1 MDGKLHELYETDF
14 YAWTQQQAALLRAG
28 KLDEADIIHLA
39 EEVESMGRSEKREL
53 ISRLSI
59 LLMHLLKWEYQPER
73 RGASWEATIAVQR
86 DDLADLLADNPS
98 LRAGLEVALR
108 DAYRKAVLLA
118 VAETG
123 LPKGRFPEVCPWGV
137 GVVLQLANY

>member
-1 MDGKLHELYETDF
+1 MDGKLHDLYERDF
-14 YAWTQQQAALLRAG
+14 HAWTQQQAALLRAG

-39 EEVESMGRSEKREL
+39 EEVESMGRCEKREL

-73 RGASWEATIAVQR
+73 RGTSWEATIAVQR

-98 LRAGLEVALR
+98 LRAGLEVALE

-123 LPKGRFPEVCPWGV
+123 LPKGRFPEVCPWVV
-137 GVVLQLANY
+137 GVILGREDT